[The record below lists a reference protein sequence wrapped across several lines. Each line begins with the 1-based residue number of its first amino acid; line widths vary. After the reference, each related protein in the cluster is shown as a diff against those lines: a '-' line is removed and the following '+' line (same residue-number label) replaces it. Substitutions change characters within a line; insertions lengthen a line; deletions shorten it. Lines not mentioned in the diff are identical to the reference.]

1 MNIKI
6 VFDKVTNFTLKRLS
20 ELIGLLFLV
29 LSILLLTSLIT
40 YSPED
45 SNFIF
50 PNNSE
55 IKNLLGIKG
64 SYVSDIFYQSI
75 GLISLLIPFSI
86 FFSGMHMFR
95 KKNLIVLIENLFF
108 IILYSIIGSLFFTVF
123 HQETYW
129 LTINGNN
136 GFVGNFFEQ
145 SFLINL
151 IKLNQNISYYLLL
164 LIITILFLL
173 SINFN
178 LKSTFKNLLNL
189 FKKNNKVE
197 TKIEEEESAQKE
209 KSIFHENS

>member
-20 ELIGLLFLV
+20 ELIGLLLLA

-75 GLISLLIPFSI
+75 GLISLLIPISI
-86 FFSGMHMFR
+86 FFFR
-95 KKNLIVLIENLFF
+95 HTHI
-108 IILYSIIGSLFFTVF
+108 
-123 HQETYW
+123 
-129 LTINGNN
+129 
-136 GFVGNFFEQ
+136 
-145 SFLINL
+145 
-151 IKLNQNISYYLLL
+151 
-164 LIITILFLL
+164 
-173 SINFN
+173 
-178 LKSTFKNLLNL
+178 
-189 FKKNNKVE
+189 
-197 TKIEEEESAQKE
+197 
-209 KSIFHENS
+209 

>member
-1 MNIKI
+1 M
-6 VFDKVTNFTLKRLS
+6 LA
-20 ELIGLLFLV
+20 

-75 GLISLLIPFSI
+75 GLISLLIPISI
-86 FFSGMHMFR
+86 FFSGIHIFR

-136 GFVGNFFEQ
+136 GFVGNLFEQ

-151 IKLNQNISYYLLL
+151 IKLN
-164 LIITILFLL
+164 
-173 SINFN
+173 
-178 LKSTFKNLLNL
+178 
-189 FKKNNKVE
+189 
-197 TKIEEEESAQKE
+197 
-209 KSIFHENS
+209 